1 MVHGDVQHSLAWH
14 MQHRQPTCN
23 VEGQVCCF
31 AVREYTAGRHPQQIS
46 HHVSGLEAR
55 KHRLQGQAACLL
67 CINSTFSRAL
77 VPEHCEEESAGRDVT
92 GQD

>member
-1 MVHGDVQHSLAWH
+1 MATSSTAWH
-14 MQHRQPTCN
+14 GTCSTDSRPAMWR
-23 VEGQVCCF
+23 GRC
-31 AVREYTAGRHPQQIS
+31 AVLLCVSNTAGRHPQQIS